1 MAADTEI
8 GTMNEEQDVE
18 RGGKTGNRLKERMG
32 VTLLEGQKRFF

>member
-18 RGGKTGNRLKERMG
+18 RGGKTGLKKG
-32 VTLLEGQKRFF
+32 WG